1 MGDVDIVNRDD
12 DIGIRISDEIQM
24 TSRRHSHSFTLI
36 LAFSH
41 SLSASGSGIVL
52 YRIDHHELSNT
63 GTIFASVAF
72 LLAPTVPSLAN
83 DSLHSHSLAMT
94 RSTATMTMP
103 PWMRQDS

>member
-1 MGDVDIVNRDD
+1 MINEGQPVAPQN
-12 DIGIRISDEIQM
+12 SLHPLTLTLE
-24 TSRRHSHSFTLI
+24 TSCRHSHSFTLI

-41 SLSASGSGIVL
+41 SPSVSGSGIVL
-52 YRIDHHELSNT
+52 YQIDHHELSNT

-72 LLAPTVPSLAN
+72 PFAPTVPSLAN